1 MMPWEKWGVQ
11 LLPGHRSAHS
21 HPTLSK
27 PPECTHQ
34 AVSNSRIFSR
44 IPLGLSARPHLGI
57 YLELSPPRVDPT
69 PVHTTVPL
77 GLPSGLCLLSAIP
90 HRAWA
95 GPLPKVCARAQ
106 HQGGRLG
113 GGGKGGLAGTT
124 ASVGGHP
131 REGPGASQ
139 GPAEP
144 LLSPRGGQGE
154 GCLLHLCGAVSQEPT
169 TCAREGV

>member
-57 YLELSPPRVDPT
+57 YLELSPPRVDPPLLCT
-69 PVHTTVPL
+69 RLCPWDSLQGFACSLPHPTELGPVP
-77 GLPSGLCLLSAIP
+77 C
-90 HRAWA
+90 
-95 GPLPKVCARAQ
+95 
-106 HQGGRLG
+106 
-113 GGGKGGLAGTT
+113 
-124 ASVGGHP
+124 P
-131 REGPGASQ
+131 RFVQ
-139 GPAEP
+139 GPNTKEDA
-144 LLSPRGGQGE
+144 
-154 GCLLHLCGAVSQEPT
+154 
-169 TCAREGV
+169 